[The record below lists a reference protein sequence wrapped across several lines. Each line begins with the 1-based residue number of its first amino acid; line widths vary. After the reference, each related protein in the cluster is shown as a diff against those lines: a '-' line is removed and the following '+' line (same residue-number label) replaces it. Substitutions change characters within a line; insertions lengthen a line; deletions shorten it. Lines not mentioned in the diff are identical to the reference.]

1 VAVTIYGVD
10 PSISEL
16 EWSVLH
22 EIADKGGWSEVVD
35 DADGALV
42 PSAGGG
48 TRQTVIAAGDCVA
61 SGVLGRN
68 SAPVTV
74 THDANTSSAPA
85 VNRLDYVVFRI
96 NWAGSNTTGGTI
108 AIVKGSTSSGLAPAL
123 TKVAGTTWEIP
134 LALVTIVPNATVLN
148 AADVV
153 DVRPKRRYSRRYKT
167 NPAGGQS
174 VGAGTSSPSNIATI
188 NVDDPG
194 WPYRLRVTAMIKFV
208 DLVGAGFGRLDLN
221 VDGGASEA
229 EGRAPDRN
237 KGVAT
242 IYWVGPVR
250 SGPATVRLR
259 MMPSSDMAGEPL
271 VTASAYRDF
280 TVEVE
285 PA

>member
-1 VAVTIYGVD
+1 MAVTIYGVD
-10 PSISEL
+10 PSIGEL
-16 EWSVLH
+16 EWAVLH

-35 DADGALV
+35 DGGTALV
-42 PSAGGG
+42 PSAGAG
-48 TRQTVIAAGDCVA
+48 TRQTTIAAGDCVA

-74 THDANTSSAPA
+74 THDANTTG

-96 NWAGSNTTGGTI
+96 NWAGTSTTGGTI
-108 AIVKGSTSSGLAPAL
+108 VIVKGATSGSLPPAL
-123 TKVAGTTWEIP
+123 TKTAGTTWEIP
-134 LALVTIVPNATVLN
+134 LALVTIVPNATVFN

-153 DVRPKRRYSRRYKT
+153 DVRPKRRYVRRFKT

-174 VGAGTSSPSNIATI
+174 VGSGAASPSVIATLNI
-188 NVDDPG
+188 DDPG
-194 WPYRLRVTAMIKFV
+194 WPYKLRVTAMMKFV
-208 DLVGAGFGRLDLN
+208 DLVGAGFGRLDVN
-221 VDGGASEA
+221 VDGGSSEA

-237 KGVAT
+237 RGVAT
-242 IYWVGPVR
+242 IYWLGPTR
-250 SGPATVRLR
+250 EGPATVRLR
-259 MMPSSDMAGEPL
+259 MMPSPDMAGEPL

>member
-1 VAVTIYGVD
+1 MAVTIYGVD

-16 EWSVLH
+16 EWAVLH
-22 EIADKGGWSEVVD
+22 SVINPEVV
-35 DADGALV
+35 ADGGALA
-42 PSAGGG
+42 PTAGGG

-61 SGVLGRN
+61 AGVLGRN
-68 SAPVTV
+68 GASVTV

-96 NWAGSNTTGGTI
+96 TWSGTTTTGGTI

-123 TKVAGTTWEIP
+123 TKTPGTVWEIP
-134 LALVTIVPNATVLN
+134 LALVTVVPNATVLSG
-148 AADVV
+148 ADVI
-153 DVRPKRRYSRRYKT
+153 DVRPVRRYVRRYKMSPT
-167 NPAGGQS
+167 GGQS
-174 VGAGTSSPSNIATI
+174 VGAGTTSPSNIATLAI
-188 NVDDPG
+188 DDPG
-194 WPYRLRVTAMIKFV
+194 WPYRLRVTAMMKFV
-208 DLVGAGFGRLDLN
+208 DLVGAGFGRLDMN
-221 VDGGASEA
+221 VDGGTSEA

-237 KGVAT
+237 RGVAT
-242 IYWVGPVR
+242 VYWVGPNR

-259 MMPSSDMAGEPL
+259 MMPSPDMAGEPL